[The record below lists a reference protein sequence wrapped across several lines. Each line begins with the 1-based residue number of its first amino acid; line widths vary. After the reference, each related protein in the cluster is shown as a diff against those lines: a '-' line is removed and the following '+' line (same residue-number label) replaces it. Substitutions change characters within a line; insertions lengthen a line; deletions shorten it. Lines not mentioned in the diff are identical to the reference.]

1 MFDSPE
7 QEAEKLYAYLWISE
21 KYFLQ
26 GMCQFL
32 SLAATSP
39 QRSQL
44 QASLQSCVFNDI
56 LQIDFL
62 KYKATL
68 EEYHESRRQLQAQFE
83 EDHKEDEEKYV
94 PEVEERVQR
103 VASLLRIMARAAE
116 YAKHSRS
123 WL

>member
-1 MFDSPE
+1 M
-7 QEAEKLYAYLWISE
+7 A
-21 KYFLQ
+21 
-26 GMCQFL
+26 
-32 SLAATSP
+32 LASTSP

-44 QASLQSCVFNDI
+44 QAPLQSCVFNDI

-68 EEYHESRRQLQAQFE
+68 EEYNEARRQLQLQFE

-103 VASLLRIMARAAE
+103 VAALLRIMARAAE

-123 WL
+123 WLQLVSIIRYTWNVMAFDLTNPLELT

>member
-7 QEAEKLYAYLWISE
+7 QETEKLYAYLWISE
-21 KYFLQ
+21 KYFLE

-32 SLAATSP
+32 ALASSSP

-68 EEYHESRRQLQAQFE
+68 EEYNEARRQL
-83 EDHKEDEEKYV
+83 
-94 PEVEERVQR
+94 
-103 VASLLRIMARAAE
+103 
-116 YAKHSRS
+116 
-123 WL
+123 